1 MTKSDEDF
9 VDSVRRWRNNEQKP
23 IAYMSGKVLHQF
35 HDMTEGF
42 IPLYAEVK
50 KPHQPK
56 SNKEI
61 V

>member
-23 IAYMSGKVLHQF
+23 VAYMSGKILHQF

-42 IPLYAEVK
+42 IPLYIGKPSPIKIKPKEV
-50 KPHQPK
+50 
-56 SNKEI
+56 